1 MKQAPNDHVLGTAAA
16 QNLFGLIRTLLFFFV
31 PFTFAS
37 YCSITFHNVVPLE
50 VAAGYAERIPFFGF
64 LPIGIQTWFASV
76 FNAYSFR
83 YMIAPF
89 LAELCVLFAGSD
101 YVKDV
106 FALPDFS
113 GAFHYVIDSMF
124 AIDYPEMVVDKGA
137 KQAAK
142 KNLMGMM
149 LIDKVGGP
157 GFVRVEPGNAV
168 VFHHLREPS
177 QAVVGGSTYFL
188 APFETI
194 YQVIDL
200 DEQQCD
206 KDEIK
211 AITRDGIQVVLR
223 DVHFR
228 YSIKHRIGK
237 DGRTIKRTPKD
248 PYPFDENALP
258 KMTHNL
264 SVDNKGLERWNT
276 AVERTV
282 IGTITD
288 FIASHSIDYLTAP
301 RKVAGNPHHE
311 LRTELFHS
319 SVRRA
324 LENVGA
330 ELIWVDT
337 GHLEIVKGAVDDQR
351 TNVWAASWVGD
362 AAVTRA
368 YGDALRRA
376 YSDLGRAQA
385 QAEIILSITDA
396 LNGIEL
402 SPRGSSNVRR
412 ILLARTAQVLDAL
425 GAQPPKQLDS
435 GQQEK

>member
-1 MKQAPNDHVLGTAAA
+1 MNQSSNDYILGNAFF
-16 QNLFGLIRTLLFFFV
+16 QNLFGLIRMLLFFFV

-37 YCSITFHNVVPLE
+37 YCAITFHQVVPLE
-50 VAAGYAERIPFFGF
+50 VAAGYAESIPFFGW
-64 LPIGIQTWFASV
+64 LPVGLQTWIASV
-76 FNAYSFR
+76 FNSYSIR
-83 YMIAPF
+83 YMIAPI
-89 LAELCVLFAGSD
+89 LAQLCVLFAGSY

-106 FALPDFS
+106 YALPNFS
-113 GAFHYVIDSMF
+113 GAFQYVTASMF
-124 AIDYPEMVVDKGA
+124 ASEYPEMVVDKGA

-142 KNLMGMM
+142 NDTGLM
-149 LIDKVGGP
+149 LIEKVGGP

-177 QAVVGGSTYFL
+177 QSVVGGSTYFL
-188 APFETI
+188 APFETV

-228 YSIKHRIGK
+228 YSIRHRTEK
-237 DGRTIKRTPKD
+237 DGRTVQRTPKD
-248 PYPFDENALP
+248 PYPFDKDALP
-258 KMTHNL
+258 KMAHNL
-264 SVDNKGLERWNT
+264 SVDKNGLERWNT

-282 IGTITD
+282 IGIITD
-288 FIASHSIDYLTAP
+288 FIAAHSIDYLTAP
-301 RKVAGNPHHE
+301 KREIGNPHRE
-311 LRTELFHS
+311 LRAELFRS
-319 SVRRA
+319 GVRRA
-324 LENVGA
+324 LESVGA

-337 GHLEIVKGAVDDQR
+337 GHLEIVKGTVDDQR
-351 TNVWAASWVGD
+351 TTVWAASWVGD
-362 AAVTRA
+362 STVTRA

-402 SPRGSSNVRR
+402 SPNRSSNIRR
-412 ILLARTAQVLDAL
+412 LLLARTAQVLDSL
-425 GAQPPKQLDS
+425 SVDQPKKLEDGHP
-435 GQQEK
+435 EK